1 MSLEKLDD
9 LIETAWRVV
18 NTDFDP
24 GAIYQWKKQAFDY
37 LAENLGH
44 DHYYT
49 QYFKNCVE
57 ELEQQ
62 NLLAGGGILTAA
74 KEEMRQ
80 KSELL

>member
-1 MSLEKLDD
+1 MSLKRLDD
-9 LIETAWRVV
+9 LIETAWQVV

-24 GAIYQWKKQAFDY
+24 GAMYQWKKQAFDY

-62 NLLAGGGILTAA
+62 NLLAGSGILTAA

-80 KSELL
+80 TSKSF

>member
-1 MSLEKLDD
+1 MSLKKLDD

-18 NTDFDP
+18 NTDFDTR
-24 GAIYQWKKQAFDY
+24 AIYQWKKQAFDF
-37 LAENLGH
+37 LSENLGS

-57 ELEQQ
+57 ELEQE

-74 KEEMRQ
+74 KEEMRR
-80 KSELL
+80 KSKIC

>member
-1 MSLEKLDD
+1 MSLKKLDD
-9 LIETAWRVV
+9 LIETAWHVV
-18 NTDFDP
+18 NTDFDKR
-24 GAIYQWKKQAFDY
+24 AIYKWKKQAFDY

-62 NLLAGGGILTAA
+62 NLLAGSGILTAA

-80 KSELL
+80 KSKTL

>member
-1 MSLEKLDD
+1 MSLKRLDD
-9 LIETAWRVV
+9 LIETAWHVV
-18 NTDFDP
+18 DTDFDP
-24 GAIYQWKKQAFDY
+24 RAMYQWKKQAFDY

-62 NLLAGGGILTAA
+62 NLLAGSGILTAA

>member
-1 MSLEKLDD
+1 MSLKKLDD

-18 NTDFDP
+18 NTDFDTR
-24 GAIYQWKKQAFDY
+24 AIYQWKKQAFDF
-37 LAENLGH
+37 LSENLGA

-57 ELEQQ
+57 ELEQE

-74 KEEMRQ
+74 KEEMRR
-80 KSELL
+80 KSKIC

>member
-1 MSLEKLDD
+1 MSLKRLDD
-9 LIETAWRVV
+9 LIEIAWHVV

-24 GAIYQWKKQAFDY
+24 RAMCQWKKQAFDY

-57 ELEQQ
+57 ELEQP
-62 NLLAGGGILTAA
+62 NLLAGSGILTAA

-80 KSELL
+80 KSKTL